1 MSGLGSGDNGEFTFL
16 DILSIMSFSIAV
28 QNNNLLNQRDKKE
41 LEDELSSALK
51 EIHEHLQS
59 QDTKIN
65 RILQLLEEKN
75 DEVN

>member
-28 QNNNLLNQRDKKE
+28 QNNNLLNQQDKKE
-41 LEDELSSALK
+41 LEDGLSSALN